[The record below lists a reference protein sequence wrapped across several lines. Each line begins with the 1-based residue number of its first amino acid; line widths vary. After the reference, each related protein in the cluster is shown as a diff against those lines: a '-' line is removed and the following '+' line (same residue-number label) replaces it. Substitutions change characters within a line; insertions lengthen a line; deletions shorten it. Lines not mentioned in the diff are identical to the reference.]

1 MYFLQVI
8 ELFNSCL
15 EKGYTRMKV
24 VPGDA
29 RFPDMNFIELAI
41 VSRPKYIRLERDLR
55 NFLQAAY
62 DGIDDIH
69 EKSKPIKYEGIL
81 NYDESKSG
89 KRIIISGAPGC
100 GKTTLSRKF
109 CLDIL
114 SRKLGQSY
122 DLVILFPLREASL
135 WMKEEFK
142 LCHLLQ
148 KFFPPNQ
155 PTEKAEI
162 VSETIELRN
171 GRGVMFILDG
181 YDEASEEVKQSFFLK
196 SLLSAPSAY
205 LSECDVIVT
214 SRPVTKLDLLTR
226 LQGSCVHVEILGFK
240 INKINAYIK
249 DYFTDKAKLGD
260 ILKNRLLSLPAV
272 RGMCCVPVVLKIVCK
287 VQEYMGEDGLP
298 RTMGGIYKKYIC
310 GQLYHSHLKI
320 DPQATVSVTDL
331 SNIPSDVF
339 PAFDKLCEISY
350 QFCIDLKLVISD
362 ADLNDSLRDSVF
374 NGSIYE
380 LLFSESVD
388 AFFAAPVKLYMFTHK
403 TVQEAL
409 AALHIAKQSPTEQ
422 EKMWKEH
429 FGRPEMVEVWKFYC
443 GFTKLVCFD
452 PLKLVK
458 NMHQHSKK
466 EKAALP
472 QLLMIS
478 LFEAENEDL
487 AKAVF
492 TDDMFKDL
500 TFSSSSAYETET
512 LGYCLHLSSNTEIL
526 SFTAKRS
533 PIQVELALP
542 AILTSRNLKTLSLK
556 SLGKSGEFYVC
567 L

>member
-1 MYFLQVI
+1 
-8 ELFNSCL
+8 
-15 EKGYTRMKV
+15 MKV
-24 VPGDA
+24 VPGDV

-41 VSRPKYIRLERDLR
+41 VSRSKRIRLERELC
-55 NFLQAAY
+55 NFLEAAY

-109 CLDIL
+109 CLDIS

-148 KFFPPNQ
+148 KFIPPNQ
-155 PTEKAEI
+155 STEKAEI
-162 VSETIELRN
+162 VSETIELRD

-214 SRPVTKLDLLTR
+214 SRPVTTSDLLTR

-240 INKINAYIK
+240 VNKINAYIK
-249 DYFTDKAKLGD
+249 DYFTGKVEIGE
-260 ILKNRLLSLPAV
+260 ILNNRLLSLPAV
-272 RGMCCVPVVLKIVCK
+272 RGMCRVPVVLKIVCK
-287 VQEYMGEDGLP
+287 VQEYMEEDGLP
-298 RTMGGIYKKYIC
+298 RTMSGIYKQYIC
-310 GQLYHSHLKI
+310 GQLYHSQLKI
-320 DPQATVSVTDL
+320 DPQPTVSVTDL

-374 NGSIYE
+374 NGSVYE

-388 AFFAAPVKLYMFTHK
+388 TFFAAPVKLYMFTHK

-443 GFTKLVCFD
+443 GFTKLAKID
-452 PLKLVK
+452 LLPLI
-458 NMHQHSKK
+458 NSTGSRRKK
-466 EKAALP
+466 DREALP
-472 QLLMIS
+472 LLVMLS
-478 LFEAENEDL
+478 LFEADNEEQTNELIEKAIPTDL
-487 AKAVF
+487 SFV
-492 TDDMFKDL
+492 
-500 TFSSSSAYETET
+500 SSSSYETSVLNYT
-512 LGYCLHLSSNTEIL
+512 LRHHSSIKSLHLKAKGRTLIQIEQVLPTIL
-526 SFTAKRS
+526 SSKVLKKLTL
-533 PIQVELALP
+533 EL
-542 AILTSRNLKTLSLK
+542 
-556 SLGKSGEFYVC
+556 LGKSGMLSDCF
-567 L
+567 